1 MDFSAAT
8 DKIAAIVVMVYKF
21 KKKIETIY
29 NKFANKINGYIDELE
44 KVLEKIVEFGVKAIV
59 WIEMQIYK
67 ILKKITDALDA
78 VKKAI
83 DNVLQQVKDWYN
95 DTVNRFKASLIKSV
109 MAKLGIAC
117 TDEQAETMTGM
128 IPHPAV
134 DGLLPEIKIE
144 LQLPDINVNDLKFL
158 ENHEIELK
166 KLPILDI

>member
-8 DKIAAIVVMVYKF
+8 DRIAAIVVTVYKF
-21 KKKIETIY
+21 KKKIESIY

-44 KVLEKIVEFGVKAIV
+44 KVLEKLVELGVKAIA

-78 VKKAI
+78 VKQAI
-83 DNVLQQVKDWYN
+83 NNVLQQVKDWYN
-95 DTVNRFKASLIKSV
+95 DTVNRFKVSIIKSV

-117 TDEQAETMTGM
+117 SDEQAESMTGM

-144 LQLPDINVNDLKFL
+144 LPLPNVTDVRFL
-158 ENHEIELK
+158 ENYKIELK